1 MSSNSK
7 EAYNNVIVSD
17 DEHNSL
23 EGIETT
29 VSESPKEATQ
39 ENSVE
44 EQPKAVEETVDS
56 RATNPE
62 GSNSD
67 DVYELEMDG
76 QKYSLDDIANWKK
89 DADNKSEWSKSNTE
103 KAQQIAGVGK
113 FLNKFKDDSDFQ
125 EHMKMYFDDEKEF
138 DSFGL
143 LNADV
148 PKVDEEQVEVNPF
161 EERLNTLETAEYDR
175 VLNSRTENLDVEL
188 SDLEKQYPDIL
199 GNEEQVLEFLDFSE
213 RNSARYRDSNGNVS
227 LNDMFKEYSFDYL
240 QQELSHYKKLG
251 RNRDR
256 NSGKVINRSE
266 IGATETVTPKKY
278 NSWEDIKASDPEI
291 NKYFDE

>member
-1 MSSNSK
+1 MSNSK

-44 EQPKAVEETVDS
+44 EQPIAVKETVDS

-76 QKYSLDDIANWKK
+76 QKYNLDDIANWKK

>member
-1 MSSNSK
+1 
-7 EAYNNVIVSD
+7 
-17 DEHNSL
+17 
-23 EGIETT
+23 
-29 VSESPKEATQ
+29 
-39 ENSVE
+39 
-44 EQPKAVEETVDS
+44 
-56 RATNPE
+56 
-62 GSNSD
+62 
-67 DVYELEMDG
+67 MDG
-76 QKYSLDDIANWKK
+76 QKYNLDDIANWKK

>member
-17 DEHNSL
+17 EEHKSL

-39 ENSVE
+39 DNSVK
-44 EQPKAVEETVDS
+44 EQPEAVEEAVDS

-62 GSNSD
+62 GSNSNE
-67 DVYELEMDG
+67 VYELEMDG
-76 QKYSLDDIANWKK
+76 QKYTLDDITSWKK

-103 KAQQIAGVGK
+103 KAQKIAGVGK
-113 FLNKFKDDSDFQ
+113 FLNKFKEDSDFQ

-138 DSFGL
+138 NSFGL
-143 LNADV
+143 INADV
-148 PKVDEEQVEVNPF
+148 PEVEEEQVEVNPF
-161 EERLNTLETAEYDR
+161 EERLNTLETAEHNR
-175 VLNSRTENLDVEL
+175 VIDQRTENLDIEL
-188 SDLEKQYPDIL
+188 SDLEKQYPNIL
-199 GNEEQVLEFLDFSE
+199 GTEEQVLEFLDFSE
-213 RNSARYRDSNGNVS
+213 RNSARYRDSEGNVS
-227 LNDMFKEYSFDYL
+227 LEDVFKEYSFDYL

-251 RNRDR
+251 ENRDR

-278 NSWEDIKASDPEI
+278 NSWNDIKASDPDI
-291 NKYFDE
+291 QKYFDE

>member
-44 EQPKAVEETVDS
+44 EQPLAVEETVDS